1 MQLQSEDD
9 LRRTIFRLSVRLSVW
24 TEILSPG
31 GGGQTHLRWQRVV
44 HQDVWTRGVRSEG
57 PDGPRSQ
64 QIPVI
69 LGLEKLTQ
77 LLPVVRELKAA
88 LHVILP
94 GTLGRLFDYGGA
106 EGLMEEEQ
114 RHTLV

>member
-1 MQLQSEDD
+1 MLSFTEPSSALSTCGGENDTQLQSEDYLWKND
-9 LRRTIFRLSVRLSVW
+9 LLSVCLDRDSFPL
-24 TEILSPG
+24 

-44 HQDVWTRGVRSEG
+44 HEDVWTRGVRSEG

-69 LGLEKLTQ
+69 LGLEKLSQ

-94 GTLGRLFDYGGA
+94 GT
-106 EGLMEEEQ
+106 
-114 RHTLV
+114 